1 MRKFTCLATLLLA
14 ACAPAAAPVQPVAP
28 QPAPELR
35 SAGAEIKSWGLT
47 LRQWSLD
54 ETGRVEH
61 VSGGRVGVNPADL
74 MLEVRRFELP
84 AAERIALLK
93 AVEGVQ
99 RVLATPEHCD
109 LMMTDGPYGS
119 FRWSFGAKEEVLPFS
134 GNCVKGRDHE
144 LAEAIFAA
152 DGIVDDA
159 AKAVA
164 VTEKRPYRG
173 D

>member
-1 MRKFTCLATLLLA
+1 
-14 ACAPAAAPVQPVAP
+14 V
-28 QPAPELR
+28 
-35 SAGAEIKSWGLT
+35 
-47 LRQWSLD
+47 D
-54 ETGRVEH
+54 EAGRVEH

-74 MLEVRRFELP
+74 VLEVRRFVLP
-84 AAERIALLK
+84 PAERIALAK

-99 RVLATPEHCD
+99 AVLATPEHCD
-109 LMMTDGPYGS
+109 LKMTDGPYGS
-119 FRWSFGAKEEVLPFS
+119 FRWSYGAKEEVLPFS
-134 GNCVKGRDHE
+134 ANCVKGRDHE

-164 VTEKRPYRG
+164 VTEKRPYKA